1 MSIVWACCS
10 SKRADSILS
19 KTIRTLERGGFIG
32 TLFLVVPHDEVA
44 VYVKAL
50 EEAPIS
56 VVVQGSPKGLV
67 KQRQTL
73 RNQWPPG
80 QEIVFIDDDVTAI
93 KVWNDGK
100 LKHCQRL
107 HDLVDACFSWAAT
120 YGGNEVQTEEGQCLL
135 WGVYPICNALFMK
148 PRMSLNNTYIVG
160 AFYGC
165 INDPRLKEP
174 EIDELED
181 YGRQLSEQAAGRTVI
196 RYNWIGVETKYFKN
210 PGGMQQARNP
220 ATRLAAVQ
228 AMAEWYP
235 GLVKS
240 YNRKDG
246 TPDLKFL
253 KKPEYQE
260 QWARVADS
268 VISAPDSVADQS
280 TAAILEDVQHEP
292 PSLFDLQ
299 SLQTD
304 RIHLVSGDPG
314 GPDCIELHSAEET

>member
-10 SKRADSILS
+10 SQRADSILS
-19 KTIRTLERGGFIG
+19 KTIRTLERGGFQG

-50 EEAPIS
+50 EDAPIS
-56 VVVQGSPKGLV
+56 IVVQGSPKGLV

-120 YGGNEVQTEEGQCLL
+120 YDSLL

-196 RYNWIGVETKYFKN
+196 RYNWIGIETKYFKN
-210 PGGMQQARNP
+210 PGGMQQARDP
-220 ATRLAAVQ
+220 ATRLAAVNS
-228 AMAEWYP
+228 MEEWYP

-268 VISAPDSVADQS
+268 VTSVPESAADQS
-280 TAAILEDVQHEP
+280 TAATLADVQHEP
-292 PSLFDLQ
+292 PFPFDLQ
-299 SLQTD
+299 SPQTD
-304 RIHLVSGDPG
+304 HTHPVYADPG
-314 GPDCIELHSAEET
+314 GPDCIELHSVGETSVAR